1 MEIPIL
7 IVVAALLI
15 AMTRRGLSLSLPAW
29 RGSLLLVL
37 ALCVQVYFVAFPPPG
52 LTTGSATLI
61 YLASQGLVAAFILLN
76 RKITGLTLA
85 ALGLGLNALVVAT
98 NGAMPV
104 SPVAVEAA
112 GAESLSDPRH
122 VEQGVHLRN
131 EEMTDQTRLAP
142 LADVIPIPP
151 FNKVVSLGDL
161 VLAVG
166 LLWGAIT
173 ILQGPREEEGSSGGW
188 PSGLS
193 VTDCSEA

>member
-1 MEIPIL
+1 M
-7 IVVAALLI
+7 
-15 AMTRRGLSLSLPAW
+15 
-29 RGSLLLVL
+29 
-37 ALCVQVYFVAFPPPG
+37 
-52 LTTGSATLI
+52 
-61 YLASQGLVAAFILLN
+61 ASQGLVAAFILLN